1 MKLNIRPLKESD
13 WDTLQKWWE
22 QWPDWVAP
30 TKDFLPNNGT
40 SGFMV
45 EKNNNPIIA
54 GFVYLTNSKTALLEW
69 IISDPDYREED
80 RKEALE
86 LLINT
91 SEMYCK
97 ELDYKYMFSVCR
109 SKKLIETHRK
119 LKWTVDDSP
128 AYELVKVI
136 N

>member
-1 MKLNIRPLKESD
+1 
-13 WDTLQKWWE
+13 
-22 QWPDWVAP
+22 
-30 TKDFLPNNGT
+30 
-40 SGFMV
+40 MV

-69 IISDPDYREED
+69 IISDPDYREDD

-86 LLINT
+86 MLINT

-97 ELDYKYMFSVCR
+97 ELGYKYMFSVCR
-109 SKKLIETHRK
+109 SKKLIETHKK
-119 LKWTVDDSP
+119 LKWTIDDSP